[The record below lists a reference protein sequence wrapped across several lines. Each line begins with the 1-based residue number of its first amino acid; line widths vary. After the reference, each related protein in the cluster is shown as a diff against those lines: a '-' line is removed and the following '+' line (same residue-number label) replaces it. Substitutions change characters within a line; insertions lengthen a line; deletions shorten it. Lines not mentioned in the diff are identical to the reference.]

1 MVSISSGGERATE
14 KMKRIVVEKRRRRRK
29 RWEAEEVG
37 SD

>member
-14 KMKRIVVEKRRRRRK
+14 KMKRIVVEKRRRK
-29 RWEAEEVG
+29 RGEAEEVG